1 MVIGKKEMS
10 SITFSNKGVMGVFC
24 SGSLVMMLLMCG
36 SMVTFATVLPSA
48 TPLSIISASLF
59 GPMIIA
65 IGMLLSAYKVNE
77 VHPELLRLAAE

>member
-1 MVIGKKEMS
+1 MIVGKKGMS
-10 SITFSNKGVMGVFC
+10 AITFSTKGVMGVFC

-48 TPLSIISASLF
+48 TPLSVISASLF
-59 GPMIIA
+59 GPMIIV

-77 VHPELLRLAAE
+77 VHPELLRLAAA